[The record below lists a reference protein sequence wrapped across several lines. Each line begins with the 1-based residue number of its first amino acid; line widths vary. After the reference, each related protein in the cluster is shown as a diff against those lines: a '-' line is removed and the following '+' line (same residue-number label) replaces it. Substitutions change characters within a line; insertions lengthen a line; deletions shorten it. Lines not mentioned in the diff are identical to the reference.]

1 MHERDRLVTCRR
13 MEIGVESVI
22 LVELILPWGLE
33 IQCIDEEHHHVRIYL
48 VDDFRN
54 PSGSLVGAPLVD
66 FIDSGTVGEI
76 SFSYLGR
83 IVLFEKTAIISID
96 REAFTDPGGVS

>member
-1 MHERDRLVTCRR
+1 MHERHSLVTCRR
-13 MEIGVESVI
+13 MEIGIESVI

-33 IQCIDEEHHHVRIYL
+33 IQCVDKEHHHVRIYL

-66 FIDSGTVGEI
+66 FIDSGTAGEI
-76 SFSYLGR
+76 TFSYLGR
-83 IVLFEKTAIISID
+83 IVLFEQDAVIRID
-96 REAFTDPGGVS
+96 REAFTDPC